1 MFKGESLKYIRTLHG
16 LSRKELAQKINVTE
30 QMIWQYEVKNDM
42 PDMKKVYELSNIL
55 QVQTRFFFND
65 KTFYFYDKNIIQE
78 VIAFRSLNQST
89 STKLLNKQYM
99 HMMLIDNFNRYLSRF
114 FNIGNKLLDLKN
126 NIKECS
132 VDDDN
137 KFEYIIKLAHWARK
151 KIMKTDSNR
160 YLLLN
165 LEKYGILIFE
175 KSIDPDADAYSV
187 WTNDEHPIIILGKNK
202 NITARRNFDLA
213 HELGHLLL
221 HKDVEFVQLSR
232 IEYKEKEKE
241 ADLFAGAFLLPEAE
255 FKADFNKLSKVS
267 NPDSYIVL
275 KEKWLVSIQAMAI
288 RAKHL
293 NLLSDQQYRYFWMS
307 INKKKYKY
315 FEPLDDIIPISRP
328 AKINSI
334 VNHLLNRQLIKVED
348 IIEDWLLDLDLI
360 CDLTGI
366 DKQLFEKYE
375 FKNIQQD
382 NLLLLNKNKLSK

>member
-16 LSRKELAQKINVTE
+16 MSRKELAQKINVTE

-42 PDMKKVYELSNIL
+42 PDMKKVYDLSKIL
-55 QVQTRFFFND
+55 QVKTRFFFND
-65 KTFYFYDKNIIQE
+65 KTLYFYEKNIVQE
-78 VIAFRSLNQST
+78 AIAFRSLNQST
-89 STKLLNKQYM
+89 STKLLNKQHM
-99 HMMLIDNFNRYLSRF
+99 HMMFIDNFNRYLSRF
-114 FNIGNKLLDLKN
+114 FNVGNQLLNLKN
-126 NIKECS
+126 NINECS
-132 VDDDN
+132 VDDND
-137 KFEYIIKLAHWARK
+137 KFEFITNLAYWVRK
-151 KIMKTDSNR
+151 KIMDTDSNR
-160 YLLLN
+160 HLLLN
-165 LEKYGILIFE
+165 LEKFGVLIFE

-187 WTNDEHPIIILGKNK
+187 WTNDEQPIIILGKNK

-232 IEYKEKEKE
+232 MEYKEKEKE

-255 FKADFNKLSKVS
+255 FKKDFSMISKVS

-275 KEKWLVSIQAMAI
+275 KEKWLVSVQAMAI

-293 NLLSDQQYRYFWMS
+293 DLLSEQQYRYFWMS

-315 FEPLDDIIPISRP
+315 FEPLDDIIPISKP

-334 VNHLLNRQLIKVED
+334 VNHLLNRQLIKIED
-348 IIEDWLLDLDLI
+348 IMDDWLLDLDLI

-366 DKQLFEKYE
+366 DKQLFEQFE
-375 FKNIQQD
+375 LKNTQQN
-382 NLLLLNKNKLSK
+382 NLLLIKNNKTI